1 MRMILIRIP
10 AQMRMILI
18 RICSAARRR
27 SAKVVSIQITRQRAS
42 ARVVSLK
49 IMFTF

>member
-1 MRMILIRIP
+1 
-10 AQMRMILI
+10 
-18 RICSAARRR
+18 
-27 SAKVVSIQITRQRAS
+27 VVSIQITRQRAS